1 MVISRR
7 VAVLMFLSLRFCSQS
22 ASPEICITTAGDQS
36 GSNNADGTLFQLP
49 APPRPAPMT
58 ERLVLYGG
66 GIHDCDAAAALNSG
80 ASHGIN

>member
-1 MVISRR
+1 
-7 VAVLMFLSLRFCSQS
+7 
-22 ASPEICITTAGDQS
+22 
-36 GSNNADGTLFQLP
+36 LFQLP